1 MEIQNGRRGFVKGFG
16 LFSAMLA
23 GAAVVRAESAAPQL
37 GNSVVPIPNSS
48 AVSEAVDPAII
59 SLIEEQATN
68 HLQLTHTY
76 GDIAPPPPPVERMR
90 FCSDGSVLVS
100 NWATGG
106 TATTWATPSFL
117 QINANGG
124 VNIGGKNKPFVPG
137 TENEVSVKMVVGPD
151 GELYLKMKDQ
161 WKRVLTT

>member
-16 LFSAMLA
+16 LFSAVLA

-37 GNSVVPIPNSS
+37 GNSVVPVPTSS
-48 AVSEAVDPAII
+48 AVSKAIDPAII
-59 SLIEEQATN
+59 SLIEEQASN

-76 GDIAPPPPPVERMR
+76 GEIAPPPPPLP
-90 FCSDGSVLVS
+90 SSLNGSVLIS
-100 NWATGG
+100 DWTTGSS
-106 TATTWATPSFL
+106 ASFL

-124 VNIGGKNKPFVPG
+124 VNIGGKNKQFVPG

-151 GELYLKMKDQ
+151 GELYLNVNGQ
-161 WKRVLTT
+161 WKRILTT

>member
-16 LFSAMLA
+16 LFSAVLA

-37 GNSVVPIPNSS
+37 GNSVVPVPTSS
-48 AVSEAVDPAII
+48 AVSKAIDPAII

-76 GDIAPPPPPVERMR
+76 GEIAPPPPPVERMR
-90 FCSDGSVLVS
+90 FGSDGSVLVS
-100 NWATGG
+100 DWTTGSS
-106 TATTWATPSFL
+106 ASFL

-124 VNIGGKNKPFVPG
+124 VNIGGKNKQFVPG

-151 GELYLKMKDQ
+151 GELYLNVNGQ
-161 WKRVLTT
+161 WKRILTT

>member
-23 GAAVVRAESAAPQL
+23 SASVASASNTAPQL
-37 GNSVVPIPNSS
+37 ASSVVPINDS
-48 AVSEAVDPAII
+48 AASRETVDPSIV
-59 SLIEEQATN
+59 SLIEEQASN

-76 GDIAPPPPPVERMR
+76 GEIAPPPPPVERMR
-90 FCSDGSVLVS
+90 FGSNGSVLVS

-106 TATTWATPSFL
+106 TTTASFL

-124 VNIGGKNKPFVPG
+124 VNIGGNNRQFVPG

-151 GELYLKMKDQ
+151 GELYLKVKDQ

>member
-16 LFSAMLA
+16 LFSAVLA

-37 GNSVVPIPNSS
+37 GNSVVPVPTSS
-48 AVSEAVDPAII
+48 AVSKAIDPAII
-59 SLIEEQATN
+59 SLIEEQASN

-76 GDIAPPPPPVERMR
+76 GEIAPPPPPLP
-90 FCSDGSVLVS
+90 SSLNGSVLVS
-100 NWATGG
+100 DWTTGSS
-106 TATTWATPSFL
+106 ASFL

-124 VNIGGKNKPFVPG
+124 VNIGGKNKQFVPG

-151 GELYLKMKDQ
+151 GELYLNVNGQ
-161 WKRVLTT
+161 WKRILTT

>member
-16 LFSAMLA
+16 LFSAVLA

-37 GNSVVPIPNSS
+37 GNSVVPVPTS
-48 AVSEAVDPAII
+48 ANVGKAIDPAII
-59 SLIEEQATN
+59 SLIEEQASN

-76 GDIAPPPPPVERMR
+76 GEIAPPPPPLP
-90 FCSDGSVLVS
+90 SSLNGSVLVS
-100 NWATGG
+100 DWTTGSS
-106 TATTWATPSFL
+106 ASFL

-124 VNIGGKNKPFVPG
+124 VNIGGKNKQFVPG

-151 GELYLKMKDQ
+151 GELYLKVKDQ
-161 WKRVLTT
+161 WKRILTT

>member
-37 GNSVVPIPNSS
+37 GNSVVPVPTS
-48 AVSEAVDPAII
+48 ANVGKAIDPAII

-76 GDIAPPPPPVERMR
+76 GEIAPPPPPPPVERLR
-90 FCSDGSVLVS
+90 FGSDGSMLIS

-106 TATTWATPSFL
+106 TTTGSFL

-124 VNIGGKNKPFVPG
+124 VNIGGKNKQFVPG

-151 GELYLKMKDQ
+151 GELYLKVKDQ

>member
-16 LFSAMLA
+16 LFSAVLA

-37 GNSVVPIPNSS
+37 GNSVVPVPTS
-48 AVSEAVDPAII
+48 ANVGKAIDPAII
-59 SLIEEQATN
+59 SLIEEQASN

-76 GDIAPPPPPVERMR
+76 GEIAPPPPPLP
-90 FCSDGSVLVS
+90 SSLNGSVLIS
-100 NWATGG
+100 DWTTGSSV
-106 TATTWATPSFL
+106 SFL

-124 VNIGGKNKPFVPG
+124 VNIGGKNKQFVPG

-151 GELYLKMKDQ
+151 GELYLKVKDQ
-161 WKRVLTT
+161 WKRILTT

>member
-1 MEIQNGRRGFVKGFG
+1 MEIQNGRRGFVKGLG
-16 LFSAMLA
+16 LLSAVFA
-23 GAAVVRAESAAPQL
+23 GASVASASNTAPQL
-37 GNSVVPIPNSS
+37 GNGVVPIPNSS
-48 AVSEAVDPAII
+48 AVSETVDPAII
-59 SLIEEQATN
+59 SLIEEQASN

-76 GDIAPPPPPVERMR
+76 GEIAPPPPPSPVERMR
-90 FCSDGSVLVS
+90 FGSDGSVLVS

-106 TATTWATPSFL
+106 TTTASFL

-151 GELYLKMKDQ
+151 GELYLKVKDQ

>member
-16 LFSAMLA
+16 LFSAVLA

-37 GNSVVPIPNSS
+37 GNSVVPVPTSS
-48 AVSEAVDPAII
+48 AVSKAIDPAII
-59 SLIEEQATN
+59 SLIEEQASN

-76 GDIAPPPPPVERMR
+76 GEIAPPPPLP
-90 FCSDGSVLVS
+90 SSLNGSVLVS
-100 NWATGG
+100 DWTTGSS
-106 TATTWATPSFL
+106 ASFL

-124 VNIGGKNKPFVPG
+124 VNIGGKNKQFVPG

-151 GELYLKMKDQ
+151 GELYLNVNGQ
-161 WKRVLTT
+161 WKRILTT

>member
-16 LFSAMLA
+16 LFSAVLA

-37 GNSVVPIPNSS
+37 GNSVVPVPTS
-48 AVSEAVDPAII
+48 ANVGKAIDPAII
-59 SLIEEQATN
+59 SLIEEQASN

-76 GDIAPPPPPVERMR
+76 GEIAPPPPPLP
-90 FCSDGSVLVS
+90 SSLNGSVLVS
-100 NWATGG
+100 DWTTGSS
-106 TATTWATPSFL
+106 ASFL

-124 VNIGGKNKPFVPG
+124 VNIGGKNKQFIPG

-151 GELYLKMKDQ
+151 GELYLKVKDQ
-161 WKRVLTT
+161 WKRILTT